1 MRHTYATYYH
11 AQFNDE
17 KELIKQMGHVDDRE
31 LKFYRKFGK
40 EFRDQAKEFWN
51 FKLKANEDSQRS
63 PVDLKI
69 A

>member
-1 MRHTYATYYH
+1 
-11 AQFNDE
+11 
-17 KELIKQMGHVDDRE
+17 MGHANDTE

-51 FKLKANEDSQRS
+51 FKLQDQLTSKQKSSN
-63 PVDLKI
+63 LKI